1 MIVTVSP
8 GEHPK
13 LFTGNVAPMTSSDEL
28 RDRLGRVLDPE
39 LGASIVELGMVGDIT
54 VDGAGHARV
63 SVALTTA
70 GCPLRSQIERDV
82 REAALS
88 LDSISSVELIMG
100 VLDAAAR
107 ASLMQRARGIAQAR
121 APLTSIPF
129 QVPVLMVASGKGG
142 VGKSSVTANLAVA
155 LAQTGRTVGVLDAD
169 ILGFSLSRL
178 LGIQGEV
185 QVRHAKMQ
193 PLQRVIGAGR
203 VKLLSMGLLADE
215 DQALL
220 WRGLIVQKAVA
231 QFIEDAD
238 WSNIDYLLIDTP
250 PGTGD
255 IAMTLAR
262 LLPQMGQLLVTTPAL
277 SALRVAARAADF
289 ARKSNIRVL
298 GVIENMSGLVCSCGE
313 RHNLFGEGGGTTL
326 AGELDVP
333 LLAEIPLRAEIAAGG
348 DTGEPAVLLE
358 ASDGVFHELAQRI
371 LLDIAPPIGAAGCSA
386 RLLDSIER
394 AVQPLT

>member
-1 MIVTVSP
+1 
-8 GEHPK
+8 
-13 LFTGNVAPMTSSDEL
+13 MTSSDEL
-28 RDRLGRVLDPE
+28 RDRLSRVLDPE

-54 VDGAGHARV
+54 VDAAGHARV
-63 SVALTTA
+63 SVALTTT

-88 LDSISSVELIMG
+88 LDSISSVELITG
-100 VLDAAAR
+100 VMDAAAR
-107 ASLMQRARGIAQAR
+107 SSLMQRARSIAQAR

-142 VGKSSVTANLAVA
+142 VGKSSITANLAVA
-155 LAQTGRTVGVLDAD
+155 IAQTGRTVGVLDAD

-178 LGIQGEV
+178 LGIRGEV
-185 QVRHAKMQ
+185 QVRNAKMQ
-193 PLQRVIGAGR
+193 PLERVIGAGR

-238 WSNIDYLLIDTP
+238 WSDIDYLLIDTP

-277 SALRVAARAADF
+277 GALRVAARAADF

-348 DTGEPAVLLE
+348 DTGEPAVLHE
-358 ASDGVFHELAQRI
+358 ANDGVFHELAQRI

-386 RLLDSIER
+386 RLLDALEG
-394 AVQPLT
+394 AVQPFA